1 MIDSVRNTVLSII
14 SKDNRGYITPMEF
27 NLFAKQAQMEIFDG
41 LMNKYSAAINAQNAR
56 SYNAG
61 YTDIPK
67 KLTEAIEIFSTYG
80 TLQFNTTF
88 AKFLTPIN
96 CYYLDKVLYN
106 NTVEVEKVSHSKIHN
121 LLASNIAAPTV
132 SYPVYTMDRPSSTGT
147 NDTFIQLYPLVL
159 NSASQFGFV
168 TAQYIRYPLDP
179 VWTYSSLSN
188 GDPVFNP
195 NPAIG
200 YRDFELSE
208 AYEADLV
215 LKILQYAGVSI
226 RESEVVQAAKT
237 EELQNIQEKG

>member
-14 SKDNRGYITPMEF
+14 SKDNRGYVTPMEF

-41 LMNKYSAAINAQNAR
+41 LMSKYSAAINAQNAR

-67 KLTEAIEIFSTYG
+67 KLTETIELFSTYG
-80 TLQFNTTF
+80 ALQFNNF
-88 AKFLTPIN
+88 FSKFLTPSN
-96 CYYLDKVLYN
+96 CYYLDKLLYN
-106 NTVEVEKVSHSKIHN
+106 NSVEIEKVSHSKIHN

-132 SYPVYTMDRPSSTGT
+132 SYPVYTMDRPSFIGV
-147 NDTFIQLYPLVL
+147 NDTVIQLYPLIL
-159 NSASQFGFV
+159 NSASQSGFI

-179 VWTYSSLSN
+179 MWTYNSLSN

-195 NPAIG
+195 DFNIG
-200 YRDFELSE
+200 YQDFELPES
-208 AYEADLV
+208 YEADLV

-226 RESEVVQAAKT
+226 RETDVVQAAKT

>member
-67 KLTEAIEIFSTYG
+67 KLTETIETFSNYG
-80 TLQFNTTF
+80 ILQFNSTYS
-88 AKFLTPIN
+88 KFQTPAN

-106 NTVEVEKVSHSKIHN
+106 NSVEIEKVSHSKIHN
-121 LLASNIAAPTV
+121 LLASNIAAPTI
-132 SYPVYTMDRPSSTGT
+132 SYPVYTMDSPNIGVS
-147 NDTFIQLYPLVL
+147 DTMINLYPVIL
-159 NSASQFGFV
+159 NSASQSGFV

-200 YRDFELSE
+200 YQDFELPE

-226 RESEVVQAAKT
+226 RETEVVQAAKT